1 LKSKKT
7 FVIAALL
14 TVFVLTAGLFL
25 WQREQDR
32 KWRWAKIPMPERLAR
47 VPEKW
52 SAKTL
57 AERLEDSKKI
67 RDAPTFL
74 EAAAQANLQGILPGG
89 YLLPAEA
96 GPDDLAKIFAAGPTH
111 KKVTFPEGFTAYQM
125 SARLKKN
132 GFPAALPFQARAYP
146 PGQIISPLEGH
157 LFPDT
162 YWLAL
167 KLDDAQI
174 AARLK
179 ERYREVAQKLPRP
192 FPIGYQNKP
201 LSLQEVTVLASL
213 VERETDVPGERA
225 LVAGVL
231 LKRLREHMRL
241 QCDASVQYAIQR
253 AALAHGDESH
263 QVVLRRHY
271 KFPSPYNTYL
281 NYGLPPGAICNPGQ
295 KSLEA
300 AAHPKTTDYLF
311 YVWSPKL
318 KRHRFSKTFAEHQHN
333 IALAKLE
340 KHAP

>member
-1 LKSKKT
+1 MKSKKT
-7 FVIAALL
+7 FFIAALL
-14 TVFVLTAGLFL
+14 TILIFIAGFFL

-32 KWRWAKIPMPERLAR
+32 KWRWAKIPMPEQLAR

-74 EAAAQANLQGILPGG
+74 EAAAQANLQEITPGG

-96 GPDDLAKIFAAGPTH
+96 GPDDLAKIFVAGPTH
-111 KKVTFPEGFTAYQM
+111 QKITFPEGFTAHQM
-125 SARLKKN
+125 SKRLKQN
-132 GFPAALPFQARAYP
+132 GFDGALPFRARAYP
-146 PGQIISPLEGH
+146 SGALVSPLEGH

-167 KLDDAQI
+167 KSTDKEI
-174 AARLK
+174 ADRLK
-179 ERYREVAQKLPRP
+179 ERYREVTKKLPRP
-192 FPIGYQNKP
+192 FPIGYQNKQ
-201 LSLQEVTVLASL
+201 LSLEEITILASL
-213 VERETDVPGERA
+213 VERETDVASERP

-231 LKRLREHMRL
+231 LKRLRDRMRL

-253 AALAHGDESH
+253 AAIARGEEDH
-263 QVVLRRHY
+263 QIVLRKHY
-271 KFPSPYNTYL
+271 KYPSPYNTYL
-281 NYGLPPGAICNPGQ
+281 NYGLPPGAICNPGH

-300 AAHPKTTDYLF
+300 AARPTPTEYLF

-318 KRHRFSKTFAEHQHN
+318 KRHRFAKTFEEHKHN

-340 KHAP
+340 K

>member
-7 FVIAALL
+7 FFIAALL
-14 TVFVLTAGLFL
+14 AIFVLVAGLFL
-25 WQREQDR
+25 WRREQDR
-32 KWRWAKIPMPERLAR
+32 KWRWAKIAMPERLAR

-67 RDAPTFL
+67 RDAETFR
-74 EAAAQANLQGILPGG
+74 EAAAQANLQNVSPGG

-111 KKVTFPEGFTAYQM
+111 KKVTFPEGFTAHQM
-125 SARLKKN
+125 SVRLQKN
-132 GFPAALPFQARAYP
+132 GFPAALPFRARAYP
-146 PGQIISPLEGH
+146 SGHIVSPLEGH

-167 KLDDAQI
+167 KLDDKDI

-179 ERYREVAQKLPRP
+179 ERYWEIAQKLPRP
-192 FPIGYQNKP
+192 FPAGYQGKR
-201 LSLQEVTVLASL
+201 LSLEEVTILASL

-231 LKRLREHMRL
+231 LKRLRDRMRL

-253 AALAHGDESH
+253 AAIARGEEDH
-263 QVVLRRHY
+263 QIVLRKHY

-281 NYGLPPGAICNPGQ
+281 NYGLPPGAICNPGL
-295 KSLEA
+295 KSLQA
-300 AAHPKTTDYLF
+300 AARPKATDYLF

-318 KRHRFSKTFAEHQHN
+318 KRHRFSKTFEEHKHN

-340 KHAP
+340 R

>member
-7 FVIAALL
+7 FFIVALL
-14 TVFVLTAGLFL
+14 AIFVFIAGLFL

-47 VPEKW
+47 VPAKW

-57 AERLEDSKKI
+57 AARLEDSKKI

-74 EAAAQANLQGILPGG
+74 EAAAQANLQNVSPGG

-111 KKVTFPEGFTAYQM
+111 QKVTFPEGFTAYQM
-125 SARLKKN
+125 SKRLAQK
-132 GFPAALPFQARAYP
+132 GFAAAPQLRALAYP
-146 PGQIISPLEGH
+146 PGQIVSPLEGR

-167 KLDDAQI
+167 KSDDKEI

-192 FPIGYQNKP
+192 FPAGYQGKR
-201 LSLQEVTVLASL
+201 LSLEEVTILASL
-213 VERETDVPGERA
+213 VERETDVPSERA

-231 LKRLREHMRL
+231 LKRLRDRMRL

-253 AALAHGDESH
+253 AVLARGEEEH

-295 KSLEA
+295 ESLQA
-300 AAHPKTTDYLF
+300 AARPTPTEYLF

-318 KRHRFSKTFAEHQHN
+318 KRHRFAKTFEEHKHN
-333 IALAKLE
+333 IALAKME
-340 KHAP
+340 N